1 MHKFSSQMTVLFN
14 EDLFLHHKAGF
25 EAKTQNSGLD
35 FSIFIYPCISVLW
48 VCKYYRRLLEP
59 TLEQSLQSIIIEVR
73 FKLTPNLS
81 MGSVHYRAMWL
92 DLLMNPRKKKEF
104 VSQTLL
110 MAQTFHVKSHTSELQ
125 RLSAWKRKKLIKRCD
140 LYISNNL

>member
-1 MHKFSSQMTVLFN
+1 MVGPIN
-14 EDLFLHHKAGF
+14 EPRDS
-25 EAKTQNSGLD
+25 N
-35 FSIFIYPCISVLW
+35 
-48 VCKYYRRLLEP
+48 EP
-59 TLEQSLQSIIIEVR
+59 Q
-73 FKLTPNLS
+73 
-81 MGSVHYRAMWL
+81 
-92 DLLMNPRKKKEF
+92 KKKEF